1 MYSIISFLSENL
13 YYMIVVGVVIALV
26 IFFIVGSIK
35 QKRQQQIIEE
45 ERMRNKIDAPVS
57 NKRFIQGEVIEK
69 QKIITPTES
78 EETNNE

>member
-13 YYMIVVGVVIALV
+13 YYMIVVGVVIALA